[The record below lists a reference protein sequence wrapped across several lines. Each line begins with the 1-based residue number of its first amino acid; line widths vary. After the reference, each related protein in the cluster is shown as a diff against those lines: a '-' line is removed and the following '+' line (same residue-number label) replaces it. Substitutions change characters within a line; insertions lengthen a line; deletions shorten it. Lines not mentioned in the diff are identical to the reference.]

1 MTAAA
6 KTASSI
12 PRLEI
17 VQDLLRT
24 QEPCVSVLLPPYRP
38 GGQAK
43 SHADLLKTSLQEATR
58 QLEEHR
64 IPPDV
69 GLAVLDP
76 LHQLLAT
83 DELQAGSQWS
93 RILYRSAQTL
103 QQFLHIQPFETT
115 LVVGRHF
122 YIRPVLNALHLPPQ
136 AYVLKITQKKV
147 ELLRVAPFFCEKV
160 TLPGVPET
168 LEEALALDW
177 PDHNLMNRKTAG
189 HSVGTMAGVQFSTD
203 SFRET
208 LPAYLTD
215 YYKMVDRAI
224 SQLLN
229 SSGIPLI
236 LAGVAEDI
244 VLYRQ
249 AATYRHVLEETIAG
263 SPTAGSPSWKSDE
276 ELIRITDRILRNDL
290 NRRSVVALNQAY
302 EKLRPA
308 RLLTNI
314 DRILDAVAE
323 GRVHQLYLNQGA
335 RHPGLPGNVKKDHWG
350 EEDLLNLAAVETFL
364 YGGQAFELPSV
375 DMPDH
380 TLAAAVLR
388 Y

>member
-1 MTAAA
+1 
-6 KTASSI
+6 
-12 PRLEI
+12 
-17 VQDLLRT
+17 
-24 QEPCVSVLLPPYRP
+24 
-38 GGQAK
+38 
-43 SHADLLKTSLQEATR
+43 
-58 QLEEHR
+58 
-64 IPPDV
+64 
-69 GLAVLDP
+69 
-76 LHQLLAT
+76 
-83 DELQAGSQWS
+83 
-93 RILYRSAQTL
+93 
-103 QQFLHIQPFETT
+103 
-115 LVVGRHF
+115 
-122 YIRPVLNALHLPPQ
+122 
-136 AYVLKITQKKV
+136 
-147 ELLRVAPFFCEKV
+147 
-160 TLPGVPET
+160 
-168 LEEALALDW
+168 
-177 PDHNLMNRKTAG
+177 
-189 HSVGTMAGVQFSTD
+189 
-203 SFRET
+203 
-208 LPAYLTD
+208 
-215 YYKMVDRAI
+215 MVDRAI